1 VNIQNHELV
10 PILFYLNTKS
20 CEMGVE
26 IEIKFKSKPVPVLKH
41 TGDWGVAVWLH
52 RHALNL
58 IPRYP

>member
-1 VNIQNHELV
+1 
-10 PILFYLNTKS
+10 
-20 CEMGVE
+20 MGVE

-41 TGDWGVAVWLH
+41 TGDWGVEVWLH